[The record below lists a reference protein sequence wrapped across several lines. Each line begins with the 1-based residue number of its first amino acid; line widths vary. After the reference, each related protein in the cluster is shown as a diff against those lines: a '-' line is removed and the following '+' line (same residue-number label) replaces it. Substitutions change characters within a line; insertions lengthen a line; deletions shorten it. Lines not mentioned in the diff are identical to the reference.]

1 MDKDSP
7 LIPMSVNCPTELTH
21 PLYNQWRV
29 LDAQYKNVKDI
40 PPQVL
45 DQLDE
50 LKQLQLDIFADA
62 EKSLDPSWLSNE
74 IIKKFAK
81 GGAVAYEGY

>member
-1 MDKDSP
+1 MKDAS
-7 LIPMSVNCPTELTH
+7 ELTH
-21 PLYNQWRV
+21 KPYEAWRV
-29 LDAQYKNVKDI
+29 LTGEYKNVKDI

-50 LKQLQLDIFADA
+50 LKKIQLDIFADA
-62 EKSLDPSWLSNE
+62 EKSLDPSWLSND
-74 IIKKFAK
+74 IVKKFAK